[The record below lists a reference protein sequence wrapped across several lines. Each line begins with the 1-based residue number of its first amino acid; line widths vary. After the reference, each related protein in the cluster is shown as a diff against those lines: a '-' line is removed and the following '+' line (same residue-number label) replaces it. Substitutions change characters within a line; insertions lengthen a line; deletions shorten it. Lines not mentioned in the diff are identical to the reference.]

1 MRALMLGS
9 VLAVMSLGAAVA
21 QERAAVAPTTLEA
34 GAAPTKADPVARKI
48 FVCDKSDLTRRSFTR
63 EFGAIEFVTADQALD
78 AKAAWTAPKCM
89 RSSEHARLKHL
100 QMAAR

>member
-9 VLAVMSLGAAVA
+9 VLAAMSLGAAAA
-21 QERAAVAPTTLEA
+21 QERATVAPTR
-34 GAAPTKADPVARKI
+34 ADSVAKKI

-63 EFGAIEFVTADQALD
+63 EYGRIEFVTADQALG
-78 AKAAWTAPKCM
+78 AKAGWTAPKCM

-100 QMAAR
+100 QMASR